1 MNIAILG
8 GGLSSEREVSI
19 ASAYEIHDALIDKGH
34 KVVFLDIY
42 GGFNEDI
49 DKLDEIFTDKKR
61 GSYEIAKTP
70 PKVSELKKNRVPSPD
85 GFWGVNILTI
95 CKYADLVFVALH
107 GAEGENGKVQ
117 AAFDLFGI
125 KYTGTGYF
133 GSALALDKH
142 CSKQIMVQNQ
152 ILTPKWEFLSKSN
165 DFQLQ
170 KLEFP
175 VVIKPVS
182 EGSSIGVSIVKNQ
195 TEFETALTDAIHYG
209 DCLIAEEYLI
219 GKELSVG
226 ILNHQALPV
235 IEILPEVGFFDY
247 QNKYQSDG
255 AKEICPAELPM
266 DITLRLQKTAQKVH
280 DILGLGIYSRIDFI
294 YGEDKAI
301 YCLEANTLPGMTSQ
315 SLLPKEA
322 KAKGDSFADL
332 CDEIVRLTLLDEKS
346 LNY

>member
-1 MNIAILG
+1 MKIAVLG

-42 GGFNEDI
+42 GGYEDAF
-49 DKLDEIFTDKKR
+49 DNLEEIFTDKKK
-61 GSYEIAKTP
+61 GSYEIAKIP
-70 PKVSELKKNRVPSPD
+70 PKASELKENRVPSPD
-85 GFWGVNILTI
+85 GFWGVNIITI
-95 CKYADLVFVALH
+95 CKYADLVFIALH

-152 ILTPKWEFLSKSN
+152 IITPDWEILSKSN
-165 DFQLQ
+165 DYQLK
-170 KLEFP
+170 KLKFP

-195 TEFETALTDAIHYG
+195 NELTSALVDGIQYG
-209 DCLIAEEYLI
+209 ECLIAEEYII

-235 IEILPEVGFFDY
+235 IEILPKAGFFNY
-247 QNKYQSDG
+247 HNKYQSDG
-255 AKEICPAELPM
+255 AKEICPAELSM
-266 DITLRLQKTAQKVH
+266 DITLQLQKTALKVH
-280 DILGLGIYSRIDFI
+280 EILGLGIYSRIDFI
-294 YGEDKAI
+294 YGVDKVI
-301 YCLEANTLPGMTSQ
+301 HCLEANTLPGMTSQ

-322 KAKGDSFADL
+322 KAKGNSFADL
-332 CDEIVRLTLLDEKS
+332 CDDIVRLTLADEKY
-346 LNY
+346 LND